1 MTGVTQEQFPQHP
14 SSVFQ
19 NNTADTQFQA
29 FQKPFKILS
38 AFCIY
43 LLTVESLSKV
53 NLKLY
58 YILLSIYHLCFSE
71 TSIPTAQNTFLLLP
85 FIKSLSKE
93 QHYVSTQTAPWLP
106 SMAFYFC
113 HSISMHFFL
122 PSHSAAAVWIFFIFS
137 AHLFLNVSRRVCVCL
152 CIIQKPHRYLL
163 SNKWIMGTIV
173 PPLNAQ
179 RFFPINYILTIFPS
193 SFPLWRQ

>member
-113 HSISMHFFL
+113 HSISMHFFFYPHTQL
-122 PSHSAAAVWIFFIFS
+122 LLCESFS
-137 AHLFLNVSRRVCVCL
+137 SFLHICFLMYPEGYVCVC
-152 CIIQKPHRYLL
+152 
-163 SNKWIMGTIV
+163 V
-173 PPLNAQ
+173 
-179 RFFPINYILTIFPS
+179 
-193 SFPLWRQ
+193 